1 LEQYWFLA
9 EKPLIY
15 GVFLQDEDKEMEE
28 MIEQLRQE
36 LKMMQCPGLKKKSEE
51 NIGKC
56 WLFNGILIRISWDFM
71 GKIIFSY

>member
-36 LKMMQCPGLKKKSEE
+36 LKMMQCPG
-51 NIGKC
+51 
-56 WLFNGILIRISWDFM
+56 
-71 GKIIFSY
+71 